1 MADAT
6 KRNAAETD
14 VKLQFKEVLER
25 KRRQQRSGQAHSD
38 RSGKAKGVSGP
49 VPQKKIFR
57 RKTG

>member
-1 MADAT
+1 MADET
-6 KRNAAETD
+6 KRNAADTD

-25 KRRQQRSGQAHSD
+25 KQRRQRSGQAHGD
-38 RSGKAKGVSGP
+38 RGLQAKGVSGP